1 MKKYVFLLAA
11 LVASLSFSVTG
22 VEIPEDVRKEII
34 SSVSDMKGS
43 ERREYVR
50 WYEDSYISLIER
62 LESSGIPKE
71 DQEMMLRRLRSM
83 YGGNYPKQLSASRQE
98 LEDYHNLVTRIKE
111 QQLVAQR
118 KIEEDNQKSRA
129 ELAIILENSNV
140 PKGDL
145 ENIENNAR
153 QEFPEN
159 YTLQKAYI
167 KGAIQTYLELKGM
180 IKK

>member
-1 MKKYVFLLAA
+1 MKKYIFLFTIL
-11 LVASLSFSVTG
+11 LFSLSFNVMG

-34 SSVSDMKGS
+34 SSLSDMKGS

-50 WYEDSYISLIER
+50 WYEDSYISLVER
-62 LESSGIPKE
+62 IESSGIPKE
-71 DQEMMLRRLRSM
+71 DQEMILKRLRGM

-98 LEDYHNLVTRIKE
+98 LEDYHNLVRRIKE
-111 QQLVAQR
+111 EQIEVQR
-118 KIEEDNQKSRA
+118 KIEEDNQKSRV
-129 ELAIILENSNV
+129 ELAEILENSNL

-145 ENIENNAR
+145 ENIENNAKK
-153 QEFPEN
+153 EFPEN

-167 KGAIQTYLELKGM
+167 KGVIQTYLELKGM